1 MVELKPIRS
10 DEDHE
15 NVLAELKRLWGA
27 PLGTP
32 DGDRL
37 DVLITLVDAYESSHD
52 PIDLPD
58 PISAILFRMEQQ
70 GLSRKDLEP
79 MIGTRARVS
88 EVLNHK
94 RDLSIEMIRRLHDQL
109 GIPAE
114 ILIQPTRQTSPQ

>member
-1 MVELKPIRS
+1 MVEFKPVRS
-10 DEDHE
+10 DADYEHA
-15 NVLAELKRLWGA
+15 LAELERLWGA

-37 DVLITLVDAYESSHD
+37 DVLITLIDAYESSCD

-114 ILIQPTRQTSPQ
+114 ILIQPTRQTAPQ

>member
-1 MVELKPIRS
+1 MVELRPIRT
-10 DEDHE
+10 EEHYRHAL
-15 NVLAELKRLWGA
+15 VELEQLWGL

-32 DGDRL
+32 EGDRL
-37 DVLITLVDAYESSHD
+37 DVLLTLIDAYETSHD

-114 ILIQPTRQTSPQ
+114 ILIQPTRRTTSP

>member
-10 DEDHE
+10 DQDHE
-15 NVLAELKRLWGA
+15 NALTELERLWAA

-32 DGDRL
+32 EGDRL

-88 EVLNHK
+88 EVMNHK

-114 ILIQPTRQTSPQ
+114 ILIQPTRRTASQ

>member
-15 NVLAELKRLWGA
+15 NALTELERLWGA

-32 DGDRL
+32 EGDRL
-37 DVLITLVDAYESSHD
+37 DVLITLVDAYESSHN

-88 EVLNHK
+88 EVMNHK

-114 ILIQPTRQTSPQ
+114 ILIQPTRRTASQ